1 MSSCFRAVICTFL
14 FLSYLLT
21 PLNGKAGTDAAS
33 QASPYYWKTMISTI
47 PHDGIPEKIFNNRDL
62 GSSEASTFFKKAVE
76 FFQNKEYSKATKQLE
91 EIVSRFPK
99 DDIAPYAHFYLGD
112 CYSRIAAE
120 KGEDALQE
128 SINQYLNAV
137 RTYPSSDE
145 APRGLYQA
153 GRGLFARNFYYEA
166 NAQFE
171 RIASQ
176 YPKSEYLQKGLLAK
190 GIIYFYLK
198 KYSVA
203 ESALRKIAD
212 SDRASDEDRKSG
224 RLWLANTLHMAGR
237 FAEAKELYKTLE
249 TKSSDGIKNNLLS
262 YLMMGENMMNLGEY
276 GNGRAIFQQFSDLST
291 DSPALPAV
299 KLRTA
304 DAFRL
309 EGRKKEALDLY
320 SKVVSLYPAE
330 DTAFIAKARAAEA
343 EIENGKVAPAEK
355 LLQELLSSKG
365 EVAREAALIIADSL
379 KKYGFSSNAAKAY
392 RAIANQ
398 GAKSSQLQGN
408 LVESLR
414 DAVAALYG
422 KKDYLSIL
430 KLYHEEIRL
439 LRAVNDPQF
448 LRIIAHSYLEVGLS
462 SEAASV
468 YDRLFS
474 SNQKL
479 KPLSGQVLE
488 ETLFYACESYL
499 RAGRKGDAEK
509 AISRLLAEF
518 PKTRFKE
525 ALNRM
530 KGEVKG
536 TVAQDGTSKGYLT
549 IAMGYL
555 GEKRYKEAAEYYNK
569 VIRLKD
575 PLFLASAYIGLGDSY
590 FGMAKY
596 KEAVNAFDTGKAGG
610 GEKGS
615 WAAYRIGESYLN
627 IGDVEKAQESF
638 KSVVTNDKGIYG
650 KMAAE
655 ELKRIE
661 MRKKSPERMD

>member
-1 MSSCFRAVICTFL
+1 MSNFFRAAISTSIFL
-14 FLSYLLT
+14 LSMLT
-21 PLNGKAGTDAAS
+21 TSNGMAAIDATS
-33 QASPYYWKTMISTI
+33 QSASPSYWKNMISTL
-47 PHDGIPEKIFNNRDL
+47 PHDEIPEAVFKDRDL
-62 GSSEASTFFKKAVE
+62 GSSEASILFKKAVQ
-76 FFQNKEYSKATKQLE
+76 FFHNKEYSKAIKQLE

-99 DDIAPYAHFYLGD
+99 DDTAPYAHFYLGD

-128 SINQYLNAV
+128 SINQYLDAV
-137 RTYPSSDE
+137 RTHPSSDE

-153 GRGLFARNFYYEA
+153 GKGLFARRFYYEA

-171 RIASQ
+171 RIATQ
-176 YPKSEYLQKGLLAK
+176 YPKSEYVHKGLLAK

-203 ESALRKIAD
+203 ESALRKIVD
-212 SDRASDEDRKSG
+212 SDRSSDEDRKSG

-249 TKSSDGIKNNLLS
+249 TKSSDGIKNNLFS
-262 YLMMGENMMNLGEY
+262 FLMMGENLMNLGEY
-276 GNGRAIFQQFSDLST
+276 GNGRVIFQQFSDLPT

-304 DAFRL
+304 DALRL
-309 EGRKKEALDLY
+309 EGRKKEALALY
-320 SKVVSLYPAE
+320 SKVVFSYPAE
-330 DTAFIAKARAAEA
+330 ETALIGKARAAEG

-365 EVAREAALIIADSL
+365 EVAREAALIIADAF
-379 KKYGFSSNAAKAY
+379 KKSGFSSNAAKAY

-430 KLYHEEIRL
+430 KLYHEELRL
-439 LRAVNDPQF
+439 LKAVSDPQF
-448 LRIIAHSYLEVGLS
+448 LRIIAYSYLEVGLP

-509 AISRLLAEF
+509 AINRLLAEF
-518 PKTRFKE
+518 PGTRFKE
-525 ALNRM
+525 GINRM

-536 TVAQDGTSKGYLT
+536 TVAQDGTPKGYLT
-549 IAMGYL
+549 TATAYL
-555 GEKRYKEAAEYYNK
+555 GEKRYKEAAEYYGK
-569 VIRLKD
+569 IIRLKD

-590 FGMAKY
+590 FGMGKY
-596 KEAVNAFDTGKAGG
+596 KEAVNAYDTGKAGG

-615 WAAYRIGESYLN
+615 WAGYRIGESYLN
-627 IGDVEKAQESF
+627 LGDVEKAQESF
-638 KSVVTNDKGIYG
+638 KSVVTNDKGVYG

-655 ELKRIE
+655 ELKLLKE
-661 MRKKSPERMD
+661 KVK